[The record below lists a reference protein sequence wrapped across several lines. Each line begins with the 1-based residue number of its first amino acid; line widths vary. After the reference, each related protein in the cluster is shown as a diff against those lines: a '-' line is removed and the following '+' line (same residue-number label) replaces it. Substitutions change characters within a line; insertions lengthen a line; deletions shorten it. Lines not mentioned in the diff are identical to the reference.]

1 MLKAQLDFLNTEE
14 ENPFVAEQKHIQE
27 ACPPDLPLD
36 VCEEED
42 EDVDI
47 LD

>member
-1 MLKAQLDFLNTEE
+1 MLKVQLYFLNTEE
-14 ENPFVAEQKHIQE
+14 ENPFVAEQEHIQS
-27 ACPPDLPLD
+27 CPPDLLLD